1 MAHFFDALVN
11 VSVTGP
17 LIRLDFAVAQQTK
30 TEDGQDAVRLT
41 NIEQV
46 VLPLD
51 GFVRA
56 FGLQQQ
62 VIQQLVNSGVLKQTD
77 AATADQGV
85 SQAASSN

>member
-1 MAHFFDALVN
+1 MAHYFDTLVN

-17 LIRLDFAVAQQTK
+17 LIRLDFGLAQPGK
-30 TEDGQDAVRLT
+30 TEDGKDAVRLT
-41 NIEQV
+41 QMEQL

-62 VIQQLVNSGVLKQTD
+62 VIQQLIQNGVLKAND
-77 AATADQGV
+77 V
-85 SQAASSN
+85 SKAP